1 MSAQKLKNAP
11 LVEAILE
18 MRWGPKAQASSPVL
32 DLDYKLLQRLAGE
45 FQREYPEYEAHSNA
59 GAPAEIAA
67 QMHMVQHRFRASKGG
82 WPLIQVGPTIFT
94 LNETEAYDWGG
105 DFRSRAI
112 RAMDSFFRAYEKA
125 TEMQVQSL
133 LLRYIDALK
142 FDWDKESLLDFLAK
156 DLKMKVVLP
165 APLFDDTDVASTPAG
180 LDMTA
185 SFRCAKPKGMAHLR
199 FVAGESKG
207 KKALIMETMVQSTGS
222 DVPALPEGFTPWLDA
237 AHEIPSTW
245 FKRLTK
251 GNLYRRFQGG

>member
-1 MSAQKLKNAP
+1 M
-11 LVEAILE
+11 
-18 MRWGPKAQASSPVL
+18 
-32 DLDYKLLQRLAGE
+32 
-45 FQREYPEYEAHSNA
+45 
-59 GAPAEIAA
+59 AA

-94 LNETEAYDWGG
+94 LNETETYDWEG
-105 DFRSRAI
+105 DFRARAI
-112 RAMDSFFRAYEKA
+112 RAVGSFFKVYEKA

-133 LLRYIDALK
+133 LLRYIDALE

-165 APLFDDTDVASTPAG
+165 APLFGDTDVASTPAG
-180 LDMTA
+180 FDMTA

-207 KKALIMETMVQSTGS
+207 KKALIMETMVQSAGD
-222 DVPALPEGFTPWLDA
+222 DVPLLPLGFTAWLDA

-251 GNLYRRFQGG
+251 GNLYRRFRGE